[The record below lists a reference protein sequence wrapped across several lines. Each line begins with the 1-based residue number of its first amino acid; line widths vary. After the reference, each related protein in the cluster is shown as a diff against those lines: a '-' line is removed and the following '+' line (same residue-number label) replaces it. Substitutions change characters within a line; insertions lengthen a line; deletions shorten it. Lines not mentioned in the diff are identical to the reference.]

1 MKGCFG
7 VLAVLA
13 TAFSALMFL
22 VFTVQVL
29 AGAERWLLYSTLALL
44 FGGATVGGGFLS
56 MRFIRGLLE
65 GREMGS
71 EQEEHRILSLA
82 SHKGGKLTVEEVS
95 IHCHIPIEQSK
106 RILDHMVRRNTAD
119 TWVSEG
125 GALVYVFR
133 GLLTTDD
140 KETAEDPF
148 ASLDV
153 R

>member
-1 MKGCFG
+1 MKGCLG

-22 VFTVQVL
+22 VFALQVL
-29 AGAERWLLYSTLALL
+29 FGTESWLLYSALALL
-44 FGGATVGGGFLS
+44 FALVTAGGGFYS
-56 MRFIRGLLE
+56 IRVVRGMLE
-65 GREMGS
+65 GREMGAD
-71 EQEEHRILSLA
+71 QEEHRILSLA

-106 RILDHMVRRNTAD
+106 RILDNMVRRNTAD

-125 GALVYVFR
+125 GSLVYVFR
-133 GLLTTDD
+133 GLLTADD

-148 ASLDV
+148 ASLDMH
-153 R
+153 